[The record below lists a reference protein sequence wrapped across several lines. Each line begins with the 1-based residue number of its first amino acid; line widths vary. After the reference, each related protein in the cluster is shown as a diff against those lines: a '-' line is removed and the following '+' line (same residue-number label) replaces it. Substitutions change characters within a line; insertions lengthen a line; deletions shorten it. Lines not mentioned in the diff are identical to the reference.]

1 MTQLETLRRQQAVD
15 VHSATSA
22 MELVRE
28 FLDQAQLVAD
38 EGNGRNNRY
47 RALLLLAAQVALQM
61 DFSLRTIEQELPLHF
76 QRLLVDG
83 IVDFAE
89 QPPAQRSEFARNVK
103 LRPLEARVLHQRWTL
118 RALVSQSQNGYLTC
132 SNSNDGEDIGV
143 SYQVA
148 LGDLMSSHLQ
158 IAQSIQATLVEDD
171 EEQALPLQTQL
182 DAYYD
187 LGVYFF
193 SFSGYERAYGC
204 FSRAAELLEEYNT
217 DNMSDR
223 ADNQVVTLSKEDRDS
238 LEGYLKACEA
248 VLETKSTTDG
258 LASAQTPKAYVELAW
273 ESRDWE
279 KVIELLQNDMVAP
292 ELTRFAPGYRA
303 ALEQQALRLMRANCD
318 SKAGANDEEGQ
329 LSAPVVRLFYKRLTI
344 ANTIRFHL
352 LTDEDAASDI
362 LDLESCVCSCARL
375 LQGEIFQSAA
385 NADGHNDAHVFA
397 ELARFVLTLAAYL
410 LEHLSSGD
418 PAKFRLKQFVARLI
432 EMVPTMVAV
441 AGVGKLLAQC
451 GYSPHELAG
460 DTSATSQS
468 HALER
473 LLEAERDIRGATKQ
487 QCDHF
492 RVIADL
498 SRVYEFEN
506 AKDKAEF
513 VASVREQVDSL
524 VASGQ
529 TRPGHDE
536 DTYAWRSFVTFCLL
550 HSCWDLLEQGKALWK
565 DSAKAQSELNFA
577 LACGA
582 MVRFLSTLSAS
593 PLPGLH
599 GGDSDNAN
607 QTPGKM
613 EFSITASNRLVAE
626 ILSKRR
632 HIVGDASTSGSSHNG
647 GNSDVKQGDSANE
660 MVDLPVWVVET
671 LVCISAGLLHRAH
684 MRNACDYR
692 VSFDLTP
699 YGDLAFLQAFAPED
713 GKVDSVKSEPGS
725 ESTLTSAQFLRSYQS
740 DLVALLLAGLDA
752 LVRRCGREPRWHC
765 ARADLALNP
774 IVRQKL
780 SATSGASTCST
791 RPARPDLI

>member
-1 MTQLETLRRQQAVD
+1 M
-15 VHSATSA
+15 HSATSA

-38 EGNGRNNRY
+38 EGHGRNNRY

-61 DFSLRTIEQELPLHF
+61 RLPLRTVEQELPLHF

-89 QPPAQRSEFARNVK
+89 QPPTQRSQFARDVA
-103 LRPLEARVLHQRWTL
+103 LTPREARVLHQRWTL
-118 RALVSQSQNGYLTC
+118 RALVGQAQNGYLTC
-132 SNSNDGEDIGV
+132 SNSSDGEDLSAG
-143 SYQVA
+143 YQVA

-158 IAQSIQATLVEDD
+158 IAKSVQATLVDD
-171 EEQALPLQTQL
+171 GEEHALPLQTQL

-204 FSRAAELLEEYNT
+204 FSRAAELLEEYNADT
-217 DNMSDR
+217 MSGK
-223 ADNQVVTLSKEDRDS
+223 QGVTLSKEDRES

-248 VLETKSTTDG
+248 VLESTSASDG
-258 LASAQTPKAYVELAW
+258 PASAQTPRAFVELAW
-273 ESRDWE
+273 SSRDWE
-279 KVIELLQNDMVAP
+279 KVIELLQSDMVAP
-292 ELTRFAPGYRA
+292 ELARFAPGYRA

-318 SKAGANDEEGQ
+318 PKPSGNDEDGQ
-329 LSAPVVRLFYKRLTI
+329 LSAPVVRFFYKRLAI
-344 ANTIRFHL
+344 ANAIRRHL
-352 LTDEDAASDI
+352 LTEEDAPADV
-362 LDLESCVCSCARL
+362 LDLEACVCSCARL

-385 NADGHNDAHVFA
+385 TTDDKGRTSEHVFV
-397 ELARFVLTLAAYL
+397 ELVRYVLTLAAYL
-410 LEHLSSGD
+410 LDNLPGGD
-418 PAKFRLKQFVARLI
+418 PAKSRLKQFASRLV
-432 EMVPTMVAV
+432 EMVPSMASVV
-441 AGVGKLLAQC
+441 GVDKLLAQC
-451 GYSPHELAG
+451 GFRQPNLSRRTPTG
-460 DTSATSQS
+460 IQR

-473 LLEAERDIRGATKQ
+473 LLEAEHDVRGATKQ

-492 RVIADL
+492 RIIADL

-506 AKDKAEF
+506 AKDKVAF
-513 VASVREQVDSL
+513 VAAVREQVDSL
-524 VASGQ
+524 VSSGQ
-529 TRPGHDE
+529 SRPGHDE
-536 DTYAWRSFVTFCLL
+536 DTCAWRGFITFCLL
-550 HSCWDLLEQGKALWK
+550 HSCWDLLEQAKALWK
-565 DSAKAQSELNFA
+565 DSVKAQSELDFA

-599 GGDSDNAN
+599 GGDGDSGGQAS
-607 QTPGKM
+607 GKV
-613 EFSITASNRLVAE
+613 EFSVAASNRIVAE
-626 ILSKRR
+626 ILTRRR
-632 HIVGDASTSGSSHNG
+632 HIAGDASASGPTHNG
-647 GNSDVKQGDSANE
+647 INNDGKLDEAGSD
-660 MVDLPVWVVET
+660 MVDLPVWIVET

-713 GKVDSVKSEPGS
+713 SKTDGVKSELGS

-740 DLVALLLAGLDA
+740 DLVGLLLAGLDS

-780 SATSGASTCST
+780 SATSGTWLPVSLERTHAS
-791 RPARPDLI
+791 